1 MSPRTCL
8 ACREVGLW
16 ELKSTEKRLSYSLTK
31 YARDKKHPD
40 EVKSSS
46 PNDRFLIALLSP
58 AQNRETEPPVCQAKK
73 VKAVD
78 AREQW
83 SDIFSSPV
91 YGQKIA
97 DWRPFPEDFRKCE
110 VDFSA
115 PQTAWRREGFEPSV
129 QFCHANPR
137 RVRMLQIAKP

>member
-1 MSPRTCL
+1 
-8 ACREVGLW
+8 
-16 ELKSTEKRLSYSLTK
+16 
-31 YARDKKHPD
+31 
-40 EVKSSS
+40 
-46 PNDRFLIALLSP
+46 
-58 AQNRETEPPVCQAKK
+58 

-115 PQTAWRREGFEPSV
+115 LQTACGERDSNLRYSFATLTLDVSV
-129 QFCHANPR
+129 CYRSQNPR
-137 RVRMLQIAKP
+137 REFRTKKPASVPRNQSYFDSPSIRIKRRTLSDSVARNGQFDYYSRPRLVSA